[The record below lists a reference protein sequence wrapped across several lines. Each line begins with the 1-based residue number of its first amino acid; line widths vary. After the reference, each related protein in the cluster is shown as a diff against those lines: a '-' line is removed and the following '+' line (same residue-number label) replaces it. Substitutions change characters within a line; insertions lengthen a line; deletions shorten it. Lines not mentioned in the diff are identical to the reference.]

1 MKQGI
6 GGNHF
11 VPIAEPS
18 LLIESHP
25 ELPVAIYSPHDGIK
39 HHGEKFQ
46 SVLPAEIEE
55 RRDIHVGGNVVT
67 RLDLPVIVIEM
78 RASLPPLLPINNMK
92 YRTHIFRCLTIYPVS
107 VTRRSRPPLRNG
119 HSGKANDNCPAVVRH
134 LCRGT
139 SVLRTRSGVIS
150 AIHAPA
156 GTPPQVTK

>member
-78 RASLPPLLPINNMK
+78 RASLPLLPINNMK
-92 YRTHIFRCLTIYPVS
+92 YRTHIFRCLTIFRIRHASQPS
-107 VTRRSRPPLRNG
+107 APP
-119 HSGKANDNCPAVVRH
+119 
-134 LCRGT
+134 
-139 SVLRTRSGVIS
+139 
-150 AIHAPA
+150 
-156 GTPPQVTK
+156 